1 MICPLC
7 KNADKVYD
15 QGMDPIEG
23 WFVLC
28 MTHGIQVCD
37 VKKVEQKTEV
47 KL

>member
-15 QGMDPIEG
+15 QGFCPIEG
-23 WFVLC
+23 PFVLC